1 MQSCG
6 FAKGAAAATFITEL
20 EVMNIQW
27 YGVGTFIEPLTKTL
41 KFIKRETLTQVFFW
55 EFCEIF
61 NNTVLCRT
69 PQVAASALRL

>member
-1 MQSCG
+1 MQSFD

-27 YGVGTFIEPLTKTL
+27 YGAGTFIEPLTETRN
-41 KFIKRETLTQVFFW
+41 FIKRETLTQMFFW

-61 NNTVLCRT
+61 KNTVLCRT
-69 PQVAASALRL
+69 PLVAASALRL

>member
-41 KFIKRETLTQVFFW
+41 KFIKRETLTQ